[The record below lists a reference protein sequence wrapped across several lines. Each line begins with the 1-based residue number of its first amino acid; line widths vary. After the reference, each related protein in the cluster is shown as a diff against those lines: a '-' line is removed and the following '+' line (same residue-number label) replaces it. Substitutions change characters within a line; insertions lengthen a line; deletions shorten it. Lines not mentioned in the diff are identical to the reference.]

1 MKNFHGRFV
10 LVTGAG
16 SGIGR
21 ETSLAFARE
30 GARLAL
36 ADIDAAA
43 GEETA
48 ALVRHGG
55 AQASV
60 HPVDVGD
67 AAAMERLA
75 EAVRDDAGVPD
86 IVVNNAGIGVAGSL
100 LNTSLSDWER
110 VVHVNLWGVI
120 HGCRLFAPLMVER
133 RRGGHIVNV
142 ASAAAFAP
150 SRVLPAY
157 STTKAAVLMLSEC
170 WRIELAEHGIGVTV
184 ICPGIIDTNIVRTTQ
199 WVGLNAEEA
208 RSQRD
213 RAVRLYRRRN
223 YGPERVAA
231 RILAAVRR
239 NRAVVPVTP
248 EAHALRLAARLLP
261 GTVRSLARNSSL
273 GT

>member
-1 MKNFHGRFV
+1 M
-10 LVTGAG
+10 
-16 SGIGR
+16 
-21 ETSLAFARE
+21 
-30 GARLAL
+30 
-36 ADIDAAA
+36 
-43 GEETA
+43 
-48 ALVRHGG
+48 
-55 AQASV
+55 
-60 HPVDVGD
+60 
-67 AAAMERLA
+67 
-75 EAVRDDAGVPD
+75 
-86 IVVNNAGIGVAGSL
+86 
-100 LNTSLSDWER
+100 
-110 VVHVNLWGVI
+110 
-120 HGCRLFAPLMVER
+120 
-133 RRGGHIVNV
+133 
-142 ASAAAFAP
+142 
-150 SRVLPAY
+150 LPAY